1 MRVFVTGAT
10 GFIGTAV
17 VEDLLRAGHQVL
29 GLARSDAG
37 AEALIAAGAEVQR
50 GDLEDLESLRSGAA
64 QSDGVIHTAFNHD
77 FSKFQ
82 ANCEMDRIAIE
93 TLGDTLA
100 GSGRPLVVT
109 SGLLLLAS
117 GRAATEEDVPPP
129 VSAAYPRSSEATGAA
144 QVAKGVPVAVV
155 RLPQVHDR
163 RKMGLVSYAIA
174 IAKAKGVSAYVG
186 DGKNRW
192 SAAHLLDVAPVYRL
206 ALERAAANGDAKG
219 TGIARYHAVA
229 EEGVSVGD
237 IAEAIGR
244 GLKIPVKSI
253 SPEEAGE
260 HFGFLGFF
268 VGFDGLASSALTQQW
283 LGWRPTQV
291 GLLTDLEHARDFEA

>member
-82 ANCEMDRIAIE
+82 ANCEMDRTRSRHWGTRWPAR
-93 TLGDTLA
+93 A
-100 GSGRPLVVT
+100 GHWWSLPGFCSWRP
-109 SGLLLLAS
+109 
-117 GRAATEEDVPPP
+117 AA
-129 VSAAYPRSSEATGAA
+129 
-144 QVAKGVPVAVV
+144 
-155 RLPQVHDR
+155 PQR
-163 RKMGLVSYAIA
+163 RKMCRLQS
-174 IAKAKGVSAYVG
+174 
-186 DGKNRW
+186 
-192 SAAHLLDVAPVYRL
+192 LLRTLALRRRL
-206 ALERAAANGDAKG
+206 ALRRWPRVYRWRWCVCHRFMIEGRWAWSVMRSPLPRRRASRRMWVTEKPLVCGTPAGCRARLPVGFERAAANGDAKG

-229 EEGVSVGD
+229 EEGVSVGE

-283 LGWRPTQV
+283 LGWRPTQG